1 MKPFAPRLFI
11 GAALAA
17 TALTLTA
24 CEENLGKGQP
34 LNVVGG
40 YIQMGATPDRPAVG
54 YFTVQGGPRDV
65 QLVAVTADLAQR
77 VEMHESVKENG
88 VMTMKPLVSADVPAK
103 GKLQFKQ
110 GGKHLMIW
118 NINGAAV
125 RAGKLPMQFV
135 FTNNNNER
143 ILFDLPIKPAPGGE
157 AAAPGEAAMDQGA
170 EPKKAAAPAK
180 SVAAPAAAAMDHS
193 KMGHDM
199 GTGGAMAAEK
209 APAEEKK

>member
-1 MKPFAPRLFI
+1 
-11 GAALAA
+11 
-17 TALTLTA
+17 
-24 CEENLGKGQP
+24 
-34 LNVVGG
+34 
-40 YIQMGATPDRPAVG
+40 TPDRPAVG
-54 YFTVQGGPRDV
+54 YFTVEGGPRDV

-88 VMTMKPLVSADVPAK
+88 VMTMKPLLRADVPAK

-143 ILFDLPIKPAPGGE
+143 ILFDLPIKPAPEADAGGE
-157 AAAPGEAAMDQGA
+157 
-170 EPKKAAAPAK
+170 
-180 SVAAPAAAAMDHS
+180 AAMDHS
-193 KMGHDM
+193 KMDH
-199 GTGGAMAAEK
+199 GAMGADE
-209 APAEEKK
+209 APAADAAKK